1 MELLGMCDLT
11 PKSLISANRFCVG
24 GSSRDGSRCPST
36 VQVMACVLCF
46 CLALNPCQPGY
57 TVDDSMS
64 SKVDC
69 TRDNLIYRDHQLDQD
84 SGRSWHFSDAVC
96 DQSCHTLTSY
106 RPRLFFWTA
115 HFQHSIFFQWVL
127 NDSWTEF
134 VCLPLRGKPQRVLF
148 IIAYII
154 HMFVHTRFIS
164 GSKNAGNVQLLCRSQ
179 FKMHNDLF
187 WLAGPGVAWTNSMF
201 FLFCFFHHFQNI
213 DQQWRDMTGR
223 FWCLCV
229 FYSLLVF
236 SCVCGFFVVYFIWS
250 NLSLKW
256 RLNWINVWMYLTH
269 KSVRYIPRI
278 NLTFYL
284 LRSFWKRVKKYHK
297 RLQASPSLKPSNP
310 LVFKFGT
317 SLSIQF
323 PTLTIHVCWT
333 AQTSYL

>member
-11 PKSLISANRFCVG
+11 PKPLISADWFCVG

-46 CLALNPCQPGY
+46 CLTLNPCQPRY

-69 TRDNLIYRDHQLDQD
+69 TRDNLIYRDHQLDQN

-134 VCLPLRGKPQRVLF
+134 VCLLLWGKPQRVLF
-148 IIAYII
+148 NIAYII

-201 FLFCFFHHFQNI
+201 FCLVYSILPKIYTNSEGIWQAGFGVCVSFIVCLFFLVCVWF
-213 DQQWRDMTGR
+213 
-223 FWCLCV
+223 LCSV
-229 FYSLLVF
+229 FYMEQFESEM
-236 SCVCGFFVVYFIWS
+236 
-250 NLSLKW
+250 KTE
-256 RLNWINVWMYLTH
+256 LNECMNV
-269 KSVRYIPRI
+269 SDSQI
-278 NLTFYL
+278 
-284 LRSFWKRVKKYHK
+284 
-297 RLQASPSLKPSNP
+297 
-310 LVFKFGT
+310 
-317 SLSIQF
+317 
-323 PTLTIHVCWT
+323 C
-333 AQTSYL
+333 